1 MIRLY
6 LLHET
11 VLAESKM
18 ARTIQERVKKHREEL
33 KAQGLRPLQ
42 IWVPDTR
49 KAGFKK
55 ECLRQSKLLLNDEHE
70 HDTINWIG
78 DASDNEDWA

>member
-1 MIRLY
+1 
-6 LLHET
+6 
-11 VLAESKM
+11 M